1 MASAEDFLGGSAPAP
16 QAAEAFLAP
25 EPALLA
31 EISSAPVEQP
41 LTVSQAATKAVYDR
55 LRYMNDILS
64 FGAWDKLQA
73 AAKAFG
79 GNTQYADQLARER
92 AATAASTAGLGTAEQ
107 IGYGLLASAPLAAV
121 GGLGGAATRAVGLG
135 APTMPATVG
144 GRIGAGIAEG
154 AAQGALE
161 ALGKDQSV
169 TGGATTG
176 AALGGAIPLA
186 AAGLSRVVSPI
197 TSQLTA
203 PQQQLA
209 REAADRGIT
218 LTPAQATGS
227 RATGFFESQL
237 RDLPGGAMSPRLEQ
251 QQLLQRQLL
260 NQAGIFE
267 DFATPA
273 AIENA
278 FNRTSQ
284 DFQNI
289 LAGKQVQF
297 GTNYGQRIVDTVNQ
311 YTNRL
316 DANVKNVFINQA
328 RDLLREGQVIDGVR
342 ANTIRSDLAALER
355 NYRNQPELRAA
366 LGSLRNTVDDAIDG
380 SLSGAERE
388 AMREARGQWKNLWR
402 LDEVMNRA
410 GAQSESGN
418 VPFVQLN
425 TLLKQK
431 AGSAAKG
438 IESATPEFKQ
448 LAQIGAQFF
457 REPPSSG
464 TAQRNF
470 FTSLVG
476 GAGAGGLVAGGP
488 MAAAGSAAAALA
500 TPYAANLIYNTP
512 LMRAYLS
519 NQLGRPIERVGPA
532 GQSAL
537 TGAGLGLL
545 GQ

>member
-16 QAAEAFLAP
+16 QAADAFLAP
-25 EPALLA
+25 EPAPQA
-31 EISSAPVEQP
+31 QP
-41 LTVSQAATKAVYDR
+41 LTAGQAATKAVYDR
-55 LRYMNDILS
+55 LRYMNDVLS

-73 AAKAFG
+73 AAKSFG

-121 GGLGGAATRAVGLG
+121 GGLGGAATRVAGLG
-135 APTMPATVG
+135 APAMPATVT
-144 GRIGAGIAEG
+144 GRIGAGAAEG

-161 ALGKDQSV
+161 ALGRDQSV

-197 TSQLTA
+197 ASQLTA

-209 REAADRGIT
+209 REAIDRGIT

-251 QQLLQRQLL
+251 QQQLQRQLL
-260 NQAGIFE
+260 NQAGIVE

-289 LAGKQVQF
+289 LVGKQVQF
-297 GTNYGQRIVDTVNQ
+297 GANYGQRIVDTVNQ

-355 NYRNQPELRAA
+355 NYRNQPELKTA
-366 LGSLRNTVDDAIDG
+366 LGKLRSAVDDAIDN

-425 TLLKQK
+425 NLLKQK

-438 IESATPEFKQ
+438 IESATPEFKK
-448 LAQIGAQFF
+448 LAQIGSQFF

-470 FTSLVG
+470 FNTLVT

-488 MAAAGSAAAALA
+488 TAALGSAAAAIG
-500 TPYAANLIYNTP
+500 TPLIFNRLYNTP
-512 LMRAYLS
+512 LARAWFS
-519 NQLGRPIERVGPA
+519 NQAGRNLAKVDPA
-532 GQSAL
+532 AQSAL

>member
-1 MASAEDFLGGSAPAP
+1 MAEWW
-16 QAAEAFLAP
+16 E
-25 EPALLA
+25 
-31 EISSAPVEQP
+31 SAPVVESQVAAPPASANWYEAAPVAQAQP
-41 LTVSQAATKAVYDR
+41 LTAGQTAAKAVYDR
-55 LRYMNDILS
+55 LRYMNDVLS

-73 AAKAFG
+73 AAKAYG
-79 GNTQYADQLARER
+79 GNTQYADQLAKER

-107 IGYGLLASAPLAAV
+107 IGYGLLAGAPLAAV
-121 GGLGGAATRAVGLG
+121 GGLGGVATRAAGLG
-135 APTMPATVG
+135 APAMPATVL
-144 GRIGAGIAEG
+144 GRIGAGAAEG
-154 AAQGALE
+154 SAQGALE
-161 ALGKDQSV
+161 ALGRDQSV
-169 TGGATTG
+169 ATGATTG
-176 AALGGAIPLA
+176 GALGGAIPIA

-197 TSQLTA
+197 ANQLTA

-209 REAADRGIT
+209 REAADRGIA

-227 RATGFFESQL
+227 KATGFFESQL
-237 RDLPGGAMSPRLEQ
+237 RDLPGGAMSPRIEQ
-251 QQLLQRQLL
+251 QQQLQRQIL
-260 NQAGIFE
+260 NQAGVFE

-284 DFQNI
+284 NFDNI
-289 LAGKQVQF
+289 LTGKQVQF
-297 GTNYGQRIVDTVNQ
+297 GPSYGQRIVDTVNE

-316 DANVKNVFINQA
+316 DANVKSVFINQA
-328 RDLLREGQVIDGVR
+328 RDLLREGQVIDGIR
-342 ANTIRSDLAALER
+342 ANKIRSDLAKLER
-355 NYRNQPELRAA
+355 DYRDQGQLKSA
-366 LGSLRNTVDDAIDG
+366 LGQLRRTVDDAIDN

-388 AMREARGQWKNLWR
+388 AMREARGEWKNLWR

-418 VPFVQLN
+418 IPFVQLN
-425 TLLKQK
+425 NLLKQK

-470 FTSLVG
+470 FSSLVG

-532 GQSAL
+532 AQSAL
-537 TGAGLGLL
+537 TQTGLGIL
-545 GQ
+545 GR